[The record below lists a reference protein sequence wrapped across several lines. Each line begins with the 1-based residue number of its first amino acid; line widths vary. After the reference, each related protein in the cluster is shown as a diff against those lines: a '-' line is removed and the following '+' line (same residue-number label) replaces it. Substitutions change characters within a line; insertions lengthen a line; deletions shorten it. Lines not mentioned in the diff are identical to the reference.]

1 MPQKHGWEKWANF
14 PHERKKLLDLISK
27 TNNKV
32 IILSGDRHFGAIYET
47 KDKDNKLVEFT
58 SSGLNTYRNARDP
71 IENVVSVQSYS
82 GYNFGGIEINFT
94 SRKINGGIYDSRW
107 EKTNIKR
114 AQFLRGAKFK
124 L

>member
-14 PHERKKLLDLISK
+14 PHERKKLLDLITK
-27 TNNKV
+27 KNNKV

-47 KDKDNKLVEFT
+47 RDKDNKLVEFT

-82 GYNFGGIEINFT
+82 GYNFGGIEINFM
-94 SRKINGGIYDSRW
+94 SRKINGGIYDRDG
-107 EKTNIKR
+107 KKR
-114 AQFLRGAKFK
+114 ISKALSF
-124 L
+124 